1 MAKKNTA
8 KAKKDASN
16 SSSSSSGS
24 NSPTAKTKR
33 TRKSVPRDSP
43 AQRSS
48 VYRGVTRHRWTG
60 RYEAHLWD
68 KNCWNESQS
77 KKGRQVYLGAYDD
90 EAAAAHAYDLAAL
103 KYWGQDT
110 ILNFPLATYEDEV
123 KEMDGQSKEE
133 YIGSLRRKS
142 SGFSRGVSKY
152 RGVARHHHNGR
163 WEARIGR
170 VFGNKYLYLGTY
182 ATQEEAA
189 TAYDKAAIEYRGLNA
204 VTNFDLSRYVDW
216 IQPDQTNS
224 NSDPWIQP
232 DQINSNSDPI
242 QQFPNPEAEV
252 TSLENVIITKQECP
266 TSSPENS
273 SYNVPQNSDNNT
285 SSYNIP
291 QNSDNNTATSSEFS
305 EMLEGTSS
313 APESDVPRRSFPDHI
328 QTDFGCHDLEIFG
341 DLVPFTSSMYELDMI
356 M

>member
-1 MAKKNTA
+1 MLAIVAAAAQGATARLPRQNGLEKASRGTPLPSAALFTGVSQGQSNTNI
-8 KAKKDASN
+8 SL
-16 SSSSSSGS
+16 
-24 NSPTAKTKR
+24 
-33 TRKSVPRDSP
+33 
-43 AQRSS
+43 Q
-48 VYRGVTRHRWTG
+48 HRWTG

-77 KKGRQVYLGAYDD
+77 KKGRQGAYDD

>member
-1 MAKKNTA
+1 MTQN
-8 KAKKDASN
+8 
-16 SSSSSSGS
+16 
-24 NSPTAKTKR
+24 
-33 TRKSVPRDSP
+33 
-43 AQRSS
+43 
-48 VYRGVTRHRWTG
+48 
-60 RYEAHLWD
+60 
-68 KNCWNESQS
+68 
-77 KKGRQVYLGAYDD
+77 LGFYF
-90 EAAAAHAYDLAAL
+90 
-103 KYWGQDT
+103 
-110 ILNFPLATYEDEV
+110 IP
-123 KEMDGQSKEE
+123 
-133 YIGSLRRKS
+133 
-142 SGFSRGVSKY
+142 
-152 RGVARHHHNGR
+152 
-163 WEARIGR
+163 
-170 VFGNKYLYLGTY
+170 

-356 M
+356 MWSEIKLEHFYNIAFVVFLIQFFILFTLSLINSHVDIVGKNDSFKKQNKTAGGI